1 MIPSHRLSLAA
12 LLPVAFALSAT
23 VATAMPTP
31 PAAVGEARV
40 AQDTTFKPEGRYDLN
55 VAVEGQPMVMSFVV
69 EKKADGTFV
78 GVFRHSEMGE
88 FGSTSFKVEGRKLT
102 VGIETP
108 GGPAMVV
115 MTVQSDNAVE
125 GEWSMAGDGSKISG
139 KKTG

>member
-1 MIPSHRLSLAA
+1 MVPFVRLPFAA
-12 LLPVAFALSAT
+12 LLPVAFALAVN
-23 VATAMPTP
+23 VAAAEPTP
-31 PAAVGEARV
+31 AAGIREARA

-69 EKKADGTFV
+69 EKKADGTFA

-115 MTVQSDNAVE
+115 MTVQPDNAVE
-125 GEWSMAGDGSKISG
+125 GEWSMSGDGSKISG